1 MFEKSYGRSYGPSS
15 KPFYA
20 RPYAPSYRTRVV
32 VALFCHSSVMQS
44 IWTTLGPLIGVVLG
58 SLGTYL
64 TGIVTYR
71 REKRTQAERAA
82 ADLLRSIAIRFVQS
96 VPEIQNANLG
106 IAEISAIAPDLLG
119 PDGKVNT
126 ESVQKVFFPDGIP
139 TTLSLA
145 VKALG
150 AIDKVREL
158 QPIRAIV
165 EELRLAAPDD
175 VVTQA
180 DKVVQALSLQ
190 VLVAG
195 ILPILG
201 SKASEPVNN
210 ELRAF
215 SQLVRAHV
223 GLPPLPQ
230 QTQPDKSQTAA
241 ASAGTGS

>member
-1 MFEKSYGRSYGPSS
+1 
-15 KPFYA
+15 
-20 RPYAPSYRTRVV
+20 
-32 VALFCHSSVMQS
+32 MQS
-44 IWTTLGPLIGVVLG
+44 IWATVGPLIGVMLG
-58 SLGTYL
+58 SLCTYL

-82 ADLLRSIAIRFVQS
+82 ADLLRSIAIRFVQA

-106 IAEISAIAPDLLG
+106 IAEISAIAPNLLG
-119 PDGKVNT
+119 QDGKVDA
-126 ESVQKVFFPDGIP
+126 ESVQKMFFPDGKP
-139 TTLSLA
+139 TIQWLA
-145 VKALG
+145 VKAFG

-180 DKVVQALSLQ
+180 DKVVRALSLQ

-215 SQLVRAHV
+215 TQLVRAHV

-241 ASAGTGS
+241 ASTGTGS

>member
-1 MFEKSYGRSYGPSS
+1 
-15 KPFYA
+15 
-20 RPYAPSYRTRVV
+20 
-32 VALFCHSSVMQS
+32 MQS
-44 IWTTLGPLIGVVLG
+44 IWATVGPLLGVVLG

-82 ADLLRSIAIRFVQS
+82 ADLLRSIAIRFVQA
-96 VPEIQNANLG
+96 VPEVQNANLG
-106 IAEISAIAPDLLG
+106 IAEISGIAPDLLG

-126 ESVQKVFFPDGIP
+126 ESVQKVFFPDGQP
-139 TTLSLA
+139 TTQWLA

-241 ASAGTGS
+241 ASTGTGS

>member
-1 MFEKSYGRSYGPSS
+1 M
-15 KPFYA
+15 
-20 RPYAPSYRTRVV
+20 
-32 VALFCHSSVMQS
+32 
-44 IWTTLGPLIGVVLG
+44 
-58 SLGTYL
+58 
-64 TGIVTYR
+64 TYR